1 MAYIDSIDKAQL
13 GQGGRE
19 NRGSDAMGILDF
31 FADRERS
38 AELRES
44 KDEMLIGEIVRAM
57 SYKGCPTVGFTAG
70 MGYQRVKF
78 KAPQDRVLTS
88 IYVQLDRLSGNSAL
102 TSAVIGSKATLYVT
116 CEVRNFLADPDD
128 LVAMYRTDMAN
139 LFKISW
145 KEVRINHEYNAI
157 HGTTKKLIELD
168 NYIGKGP
175 QGVQAMIALLD
186 GEIQRIRTRLEPYKK
201 GEHVL

>member
-1 MAYIDSIDKAQL
+1 
-13 GQGGRE
+13 
-19 NRGSDAMGILDF
+19 MGLFNF

-57 SYKGCPTVGFTAG
+57 NYKGCPTVGFSAG
-70 MGYQRVKF
+70 MGFQRVQF
-78 KAPQDRVLTS
+78 KVPHDNVLTS
-88 IYVQLDRLSGNSAL
+88 IYVQLDRLTGNSAL
-102 TSAVIGSKATLYVT
+102 VSAVVGSKATLYIT

-128 LVAMYRTDMAN
+128 LVAMYKTDMAN

-145 KEVRINHEYNAI
+145 KDVRINHEYNAI
-157 HGTTKKLIELD
+157 HGTTKKLIEID
-168 NYIGKGP
+168 HYVGKGP
-175 QGVQAMIALLD
+175 AGVQAMIALLD
-186 GEIQRIRTRLEPYKK
+186 EQVQRIRVKLEPYKK